1 MDSLNLGSDESILRK
16 IPRIIINGS
25 RYEAI
30 LTDRRIIL
38 AERETGSIYKDIP
51 YTDIA
56 LAVSG
61 VNAIHEPV
69 LTITPSPSGGE
80 QQSVALVFVYQP
92 AGQNIQDLEKCVTIL
107 KDHKVPF
114 QNTGLVSATTPM
126 SRIAAVS
133 PGLKADEESADRSTP
148 ASNRILSGRPW
159 QPRQLPQGDI
169 PEKSHVTTI
178 TVILVA
184 IAVLVGG
191 AFLAGQLLKTE
202 QIPIQV
208 NTTEPNVVTTVTTL
222 PVATTTVLLPPIPT
236 PTTAL
241 VEGSIPSQGIWAKIS
256 YPGTYSGSLGAQG
269 WKAEVNRSGT
279 YVFQLPVQDTTID
292 GSLEKS
298 DGSADMLA
306 VEIYNGGS
314 LVSRSETMKPFG
326 TIDVHVPIG
335 PALGSSP
342 VPTPAPQTMVIV
354 PTPDTSLTLRTI
366 PATGVWIRVA
376 YPGNFSG
383 SFGSNGNWRDVNGSG
398 DQFYQLSMKNGLVE
412 GTMRKSDTSAKNM
425 IVEVYNDG
433 TLVTW
438 SNTSKS
444 QGRVEIHTT
453 V

>member
-1 MDSLNLGSDESILRK
+1 MDNLNLGSDESILRK
-16 IPRIIINGS
+16 ISRIIINGS

-51 YTDIA
+51 YTDIV
-56 LAVSG
+56 LVVSG

-69 LTITPSPSGGE
+69 LTITSSPSGGE

-114 QNTGLVSATTPM
+114 QNNGLVSATTPM

-133 PGLKADEESADRSTP
+133 PGLKADDESADRSTP
-148 ASNRILSGRPW
+148 ASNNILSGRPW
-159 QPRQLPQGDI
+159 QPRQLPQEDT
-169 PEKSHVTTI
+169 PERSPVTTI
-178 TVILVA
+178 ALIVVVIVVLMGGAILV
-184 IAVLVGG
+184 
-191 AFLAGQLLKTE
+191 GQVLKTG
-202 QIPIQV
+202 QPPVQG
-208 NTTEPNVVTTVTTL
+208 NNPEPDVVTTVTTL
-222 PVATTTVLLPPIPT
+222 PAATTPILPTPTLTTTVAAGGVP
-236 PTTAL
+236 
-241 VEGSIPSQGIWAKIS
+241 VQGIWAKIS
-256 YPGTYSGSLGAQG
+256 CPGTYSGSLGAQG

-298 DGSADMLA
+298 DGSADILA

-314 LVSRSETMKPFG
+314 LVSRSETTKPFG

-342 VPTPAPQTMVIV
+342 VSTPAPQTIVIV

-412 GTMRKSDTSAKNM
+412 GTMGKSDTSAKNM

-438 SNTSKS
+438 SNTSKP